1 MPLPFVCEVCR
12 YSRDLAEDYAGTRFA
27 CPQCDAVQDLPPAT
41 APADPAPGRACPFCA
56 EPVRPEARKCRWCGE
71 ILDRA
76 LAIAKKKEAARDL
89 ERRRELILREAPGA
103 RGATI
108 VGLVGLL
115 MGPVFAPLGFALG
128 PSAILMAVSAL
139 RAIAR
144 EPRLEGRGLAKAGLA
159 LGITTIA
166 ASVVMLATNFHLFGN
181 LPDSD

>member
-1 MPLPFVCEVCR
+1 MPLPYACEVCR
-12 YSRDLAEDYAGTRFA
+12 YSRELDDAYAGTRFA
-27 CPQCDAVQDLPPAT
+27 CPQCDAVQDLPT
-41 APADPAPGRACPFCA
+41 APPPADSASGRPCPFCA
-56 EPVRPEARKCRWCGE
+56 EPVRLEARKCRWCGE

-103 RGATI
+103 RGAMI

-115 MGPVFAPLGFALG
+115 MGPVFAPIGFALG

-144 EPRLEGRGLAKAGLA
+144 EPRLEGRGMAKAGLA
-159 LGITTIA
+159 LGITTIVA
-166 ASVVMLATNFHLFGN
+166 CVVMLATNFHLVGH
-181 LPDSD
+181 LPETD